1 MAKIYSLP
9 FAPFLTLDSLSIYVH
24 VHVFSWSVFVILLV
38 LSSQAFVLVPLPCNL
53 TCMVLVTDMRERPS
67 QVRWTVTKWTDTA
80 SNLRTL
86 VFVNPVIFHNISKSD
101 SQKCDIFVW
110 LTPTLIHSHRNQFL
124 QSLKVICQSKH
135 WQQMPRYYVLQRW
148 NEDNLK
154 TATTH
159 LRGYFILN

>member
-1 MAKIYSLP
+1 MP
-9 FAPFLTLDSLSIYVH
+9 WLTLDSLSIYVH

-101 SQKCDIFVW
+101 SQKCNISVW
-110 LTPTLIHSHRNQFL
+110 LFTPVLIHSHRNQFL
-124 QSLKVICQSKH
+124 HSFKLICQSKH
-135 WQQMPRYYVLQRW
+135 WQQSPRYHMLQRW
-148 NEDNLK
+148 NDEYNLK
-154 TATTH
+154 TATNH
-159 LRGYFILN
+159 SHRPGYLILD